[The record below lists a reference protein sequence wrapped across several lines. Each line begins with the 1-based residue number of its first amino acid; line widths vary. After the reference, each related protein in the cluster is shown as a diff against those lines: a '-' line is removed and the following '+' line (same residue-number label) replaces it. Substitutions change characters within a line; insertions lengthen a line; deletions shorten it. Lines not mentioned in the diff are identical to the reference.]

1 MTVRLPF
8 RNRTEAGQV
17 LAAALM
23 HWRGAPGLLVLGLPR
38 GGVPVAAEV
47 ARALDAPLDVFIV
60 RKLGYPGQPE
70 LAMGAIASGGVRV
83 LTPLPGLT
91 ASPAEVERAVATE
104 EAELARREV
113 LYRGGRPPLELRG
126 RSVIVVD
133 DGLATGAS
141 MQAAVR
147 AIRGAGPLRLCA
159 AVPVGS
165 SEGCD
170 QLRERVD
177 ELVCPA
183 IPVAF
188 RAVSLWYR
196 DFPQTTDREVRDL
209 LAHSSSPA

>member
-8 RNRTEAGQV
+8 RDRTEGGQV
-17 LAAALM
+17 LAADLM
-23 HWRGAPGLLVLGLPR
+23 RWRGAPGLLVLGLPR

-60 RKLGYPGQPE
+60 RKLGFPGQPE
-70 LAMGAIASGGVRV
+70 LAMGAIASGGVQV
-83 LTPLPGLT
+83 LTPLPGLS
-91 ASPAEVERAVATE
+91 ANPDEVEAAVATE
-104 EAELARREV
+104 QVELARREV
-113 LYRGGRPPLELRG
+113 LYRGGRPPLELRD

-147 AIRGAGPLRLCA
+147 AIRSAGPLRLCA

-165 SEGCD
+165 SEGGD
-170 QLRERVD
+170 QLRPLVD
-177 ELVCPA
+177 EWVCPA
-183 IPVAF
+183 VPIPF

-196 DFPQTTDREVRDL
+196 DFPQTSDREVREL
-209 LAHSSSPA
+209 LAHHSSAA

>member
-8 RNRTEAGQV
+8 HDRSEAGQV
-17 LAAALM
+17 LAAGLA

-47 ARALDAPLDVFIV
+47 ARALDAPLDVFVV
-60 RKLGYPGQPE
+60 RKLGFPGQPE
-70 LAMGAIASGGVRV
+70 LAMGAIASGGVQV
-83 LTPLPGLT
+83 LTPLPGLS

-104 EAELARREV
+104 QVELARRERQ
-113 LYRGGRPPLELRG
+113 YRGNRPPMELRD

-147 AIRGAGPLRLCA
+147 AIRSAAPSRLCA

-170 QLRERVD
+170 ALRELVD

-183 IPVAF
+183 IPIPF

-196 DFPQTTDREVRDL
+196 DFPQTSDKEVREL
-209 LAHSSSPA
+209 LAHGSPPA

>member
-1 MTVRLPF
+1 MAVRLPF
-8 RNRTEAGQV
+8 RDRAEAGRV
-17 LAAALM
+17 LAADLA

-47 ARALDAPLDVFIV
+47 ARALGAPLDVFIV
-60 RKLGYPGQPE
+60 RKLGFPGQPE
-70 LAMGAIASGGVRV
+70 LAMGAIASGGVQV
-83 LTPLPGLT
+83 LTPLPGLS
-91 ASPAEVERAVATE
+91 ASPDEVESAVAAE
-104 EAELARREV
+104 QAELARREA
-113 LYRGGRPPLELRG
+113 LYRGGRPPLELRD

-147 AIRGAGPLRLCA
+147 AIRSASPLRLCA

-170 QLRERVD
+170 QLRELVD

-183 IPVAF
+183 VPIPF

-196 DFPQTTDREVRDL
+196 DFPQTSDREVREL
-209 LAHSSSPA
+209 LARGSSPA